1 MSFPTLRHLLSL
13 AIAGVGITNIFAQ
26 VSQPL
31 APGSRLQVE
40 HCQRVEMEV
49 IPSGSMQVVAV
60 PLSEA
65 KVMGYTDT
73 PIPAD
78 VPIPSNMQ
86 YWLECVEQ
94 GAAYVAE
101 HPETQL
107 GSNSAQRA
115 TSNVIRPLLGRIEWD
130 QADPYNRLCPSG
142 TPVGC
147 VATAMAQVMLYWK
160 HPNQGSGSHTWT
172 WEGTTHTVNY
182 DSVTYNWDLMLP
194 KYGRAAHATPE
205 QEAEAAKLSYHCGV
219 SIDMMWQSGG
229 SGTYTEHIPKALR
242 DHFDY
247 NERAATVYRES
258 YSFDDWNELLISEL
272 EAGRPIIFSASS
284 DEAGH
289 AFVIDGIDKDG
300 LFHVNWGWDGW
311 YNGYFDISIL
321 NPYGAGIG
329 ATETEVGFCMGQ
341 NAVIQVCPDKG
352 VGRLISQV
360 KSSGAWLNSNENA
373 YVLSAYFENT
383 SYDTLRGVSGVEVLN
398 DLGQHVRYEMG
409 DTITIYPYGTWD
421 RRHNRYYYAWTNTYG
436 YAQGLADG
444 NYSAQLC
451 FEQFG
456 ADTVI
461 CEVPTHY
468 YYTPKIEFSVKD
480 ELITAITNC
489 SGTNIIEGR
498 NFSLQGQELAVGKEY
513 IAIIDLD
520 NLGNDP
526 FSGAISLEIIT
537 PDGKETDIPDCDCP
551 DLHVFIHNIPMG
563 YEMQDCPTD
572 IPIAFS
578 TKFTEE
584 SPASL
589 FLVEAPQLLTERC
602 EVDGEIEFQL
612 IVSNVGGKFSDRM
625 GIRFYTGQSTNVQ
638 PAFTIGNDVEIAMS
652 AQSDTITI
660 SGTLTEAKG
669 MKKYYARPYYR
680 DAYGDEQLLK
690 LSDPA
695 GSSSIPAAIEVRVY
709 NASGIETI
717 TIDDAPVIRHY
728 DLFGRPVRPSSGHIT
743 ISPSQKAFRK

>member
-78 VPIPSNMQ
+78 VSIPSNMQ

-229 SGTYTEHIPKALR
+229 SV
-242 DHFDY
+242 
-247 NERAATVYRES
+247 RAAWRKV
-258 YSFDDWNELLISEL
+258 
-272 EAGRPIIFSASS
+272 AG
-284 DEAGH
+284 
-289 AFVIDGIDKDG
+289 
-300 LFHVNWGWDGW
+300 W
-311 YNGYFDISIL
+311 
-321 NPYGAGIG
+321 
-329 ATETEVGFCMGQ
+329 
-341 NAVIQVCPDKG
+341 
-352 VGRLISQV
+352 
-360 KSSGAWLNSNENA
+360 
-373 YVLSAYFENT
+373 
-383 SYDTLRGVSGVEVLN
+383 
-398 DLGQHVRYEMG
+398 
-409 DTITIYPYGTWD
+409 
-421 RRHNRYYYAWTNTYG
+421 
-436 YAQGLADG
+436 
-444 NYSAQLC
+444 
-451 FEQFG
+451 
-456 ADTVI
+456 
-461 CEVPTHY
+461 
-468 YYTPKIEFSVKD
+468 
-480 ELITAITNC
+480 
-489 SGTNIIEGR
+489 
-498 NFSLQGQELAVGKEY
+498 
-513 IAIIDLD
+513 
-520 NLGNDP
+520 
-526 FSGAISLEIIT
+526 
-537 PDGKETDIPDCDCP
+537 
-551 DLHVFIHNIPMG
+551 
-563 YEMQDCPTD
+563 
-572 IPIAFS
+572 
-578 TKFTEE
+578 
-584 SPASL
+584 
-589 FLVEAPQLLTERC
+589 
-602 EVDGEIEFQL
+602 
-612 IVSNVGGKFSDRM
+612 
-625 GIRFYTGQSTNVQ
+625 
-638 PAFTIGNDVEIAMS
+638 
-652 AQSDTITI
+652 
-660 SGTLTEAKG
+660 
-669 MKKYYARPYYR
+669 
-680 DAYGDEQLLK
+680 
-690 LSDPA
+690 
-695 GSSSIPAAIEVRVY
+695 
-709 NASGIETI
+709 
-717 TIDDAPVIRHY
+717 
-728 DLFGRPVRPSSGHIT
+728 
-743 ISPSQKAFRK
+743 

>member
-1 MSFPTLRHLLSL
+1 
-13 AIAGVGITNIFAQ
+13 
-26 VSQPL
+26 
-31 APGSRLQVE
+31 
-40 HCQRVEMEV
+40 
-49 IPSGSMQVVAV
+49 
-60 PLSEA
+60 
-65 KVMGYTDT
+65 
-73 PIPAD
+73 
-78 VPIPSNMQ
+78 
-86 YWLECVEQ
+86 
-94 GAAYVAE
+94 
-101 HPETQL
+101 
-107 GSNSAQRA
+107 
-115 TSNVIRPLLGRIEWD
+115 
-130 QADPYNRLCPSG
+130 
-142 TPVGC
+142 
-147 VATAMAQVMLYWK
+147 
-160 HPNQGSGSHTWT
+160 
-172 WEGTTHTVNY
+172 
-182 DSVTYNWDLMLP
+182 
-194 KYGRAAHATPE
+194 
-205 QEAEAAKLSYHCGV
+205 
-219 SIDMMWQSGG
+219 
-229 SGTYTEHIPKALR
+229 
-242 DHFDY
+242 
-247 NERAATVYRES
+247 
-258 YSFDDWNELLISEL
+258 
-272 EAGRPIIFSASS
+272 
-284 DEAGH
+284 
-289 AFVIDGIDKDG
+289 
-300 LFHVNWGWDGW
+300 
-311 YNGYFDISIL
+311 
-321 NPYGAGIG
+321 
-329 ATETEVGFCMGQ
+329 MGQ

-444 NYSAQLC
+444 DYSAQLC

-551 DLHVFIHNIPMG
+551 DLHVFIPAGGTYTAKIPFKITQEGEWSARLHAYNIPMG
-563 YEMQDCPTD
+563 YEMLDCPTD

-589 FLVEAPQLLTERC
+589 LLVEAPQLLTERC

-612 IVSNVGGKFSDRM
+612 VVSNVGGKFSDRM